1 VSVIALGRFRR
12 LKIYRLIDV
21 VIVAGLTALAIIQM
35 TNAASL
41 LS

>member
-1 VSVIALGRFRR
+1 VTVIALGRFRR

-21 VIVAGLTALAIIQM
+21 VIVAGLTALAIVQM
-35 TNAASL
+35 ANAASL